1 MTAEAAGKAQ
11 ATGML
16 EEAKRQGKNSLVIV
30 VSKGGADMA
39 YPSLILATTARA
51 MGMES
56 HLYFTFWGMGLLTAN
71 GREKSMEAFPPEMRE
86 KMAKTFPTVSQ
97 FMKQAKDAGVHIHA
111 CSPTMQMF
119 GLTKENLVSEAED
132 IIGASTFLELARR
145 PDALALF
152 I

>member
-1 MTAEAAGKAQ
+1 MSSGAETKGH
-11 ATGML
+11 GHEML
-16 EEAKRQGKNSLVIV
+16 EEAKKQGKNSLVIV

-56 HLYFTFWGMGLLTAN
+56 HLYFTFWGMGLLTQS
-71 GREKSMEAFPPEMRE
+71 GRDKSMQVFPPEMRE
-86 KMAKTFPTVSQ
+86 KLSKTFPTVEQ
-97 FMKQAKDAGVHIHA
+97 FMKQAKEAGVHIHA

-119 GLTKENLVSEAED
+119 GLSKENLVSEAED

>member
-1 MTAEAAGKAQ
+1 MSSAHAPSKESE
-11 ATGML
+11 ML
-16 EEAKRQGKNSLVIV
+16 ESAHKSGKKSLVLV

-51 MGMES
+51 LGMES
-56 HLYFTFWGMGLLTAN
+56 HLYFTFWGMQLLTSE
-71 GREKSMEAFPPEMRE
+71 GRQKSMEVFPPEMRA
-86 KMAKTFPTVSQ
+86 KLAKTFPTVEQ
-97 FMKQAKDAGVHIHA
+97 FMQQAKQAGVHIHA

-119 GLTKENLVSEAED
+119 GLTKENLVAEADD
-132 IIGASTFLELARR
+132 IIGASTFLELASK